1 MRIAYVEDNPTNLA
15 LVERVAGMNR
25 HAVVSY
31 AEGEIAAEELL
42 QERFD
47 LILMDVELA
56 GEMSG
61 LQVVRN
67 LRQAGLTTPIIAV
80 TAYAMLGDRE
90 RCLEAGCNGYL
101 PKPLPIAELL
111 VLLAKY
117 DAETKAQPESA
128 AVAAPVNTPEPAVVP
143 AAPPS
148 PAVAATPPTPTP
160 PVSPALP
167 AAPPVDATPSAMPV
181 SPAPAVAQVK
191 PEPAK
196 TPEPTADAPA
206 GPAIP
211 AAPGADTA
219 PITTPVPPVPPT
231 PASAVIPAAPALNA
245 VPTSTP
251 VQSVPPTPEV
261 KPEPAVPTPTTVP
274 TSTTPTPSTPEI
286 KPEPATTSEP
296 AANAKSGPD
305 TPAQSPVNAP
315 DQRTS

>member
-42 QERFD
+42 HEQFD

-56 GEMSG
+56 GEMGG

-67 LRQAGLTTPIIAV
+67 LRQAGVTTPIIAV

-117 DAETKAQPESA
+117 DADTKAKSASAEPVSAPEFA
-128 AVAAPVNTPEPAVVP
+128 AAP
-143 AAPPS
+143 
-148 PAVAATPPTPTP
+148 VAATP
-160 PVSPALP
+160 AAMP
-167 AAPPVDATPSAMPV
+167 AASAGSAVPTNTPIPSAP
-181 SPAPAVAQVK
+181 STPEIR

-196 TPEPTADAPA
+196 T
-206 GPAIP
+206 
-211 AAPGADTA
+211 
-219 PITTPVPPVPPT
+219 
-231 PASAVIPAAPALNA
+231 S
-245 VPTSTP
+245 
-251 VQSVPPTPEV
+251 
-261 KPEPAVPTPTTVP
+261 EPAVNVQSAPGE
-274 TSTTPTPSTPEI
+274 SAQSSASTPE
-286 KPEPATTSEP
+286 
-296 AANAKSGPD
+296 
-305 TPAQSPVNAP
+305 
-315 DQRTS
+315 QRTP